1 MTVVEETGVATGMVG
16 MAVVGILAA
25 ATASEATEEAKG
37 VVVTEVAPVVAKEA
51 TGRVATG
58 AGAMV
63 VVREVVRMVV
73 GRYKRHTQSNRVQ
86 HRHHSKSRG
95 WPHLERM
102 CRMPH
107 SQRQIPR
114 GRYTWAMAAMVA
126 VGSKAAVPTVT

>member
-1 MTVVEETGVATGMVG
+1 MAAAMAMVGVPLVATEGTKVALG
-16 MAVVGILAA
+16 
-25 ATASEATEEAKG
+25 AK
-37 VVVTEVAPVVAKEA
+37 VVAVA
-51 TGRVATG
+51 VAWGRH
-58 AGAMV
+58 
-63 VVREVVRMVV
+63 
-73 GRYKRHTQSNRVQ
+73 KRHTQSNRVQ